1 VFNTPYGPFDGGS
14 WERLC
19 QQVFKKKFA
28 PDGYQHI
35 PATPGD
41 FGLEG
46 FTTTTGCGFQCYCP
60 DKLYVDKELHEK
72 QRDKITTD
80 LKKLKTYEE
89 DLKKVLGT
97 TKLRRWYLVTPIIAR
112 NELLKHARTKE
123 TEVRSWNL
131 SILSADFE
139 VLVQDG
145 DHYAAEI
152 QELQLALGK
161 AFDFGGIPTSLPP
174 LGSQHE
180 VYEENVLRKTKAR
193 LEGRVASNKL
203 EARVTGLYQQTLRE
217 FLDHDAH
224 FKRINEQ
231 APTVHSRLVRLI
243 NGFEAHVIET
253 CSTWEGTPQQL
264 TEKIRDGL
272 TERITN
278 ELSPAIDETGAA
290 HIARLMVSRWIA
302 VCELDYE

>member
-1 VFNTPYGPFDGGS
+1 MFITPYGPFDGDS

-19 QQVFKKKFA
+19 QQVFKKKFLD
-28 PDGYQHI
+28 DGYQHI

-46 FTTTTGCGFQCYCP
+46 FTTATGCGFQCYCP
-60 DKLYVDKELHEK
+60 NKLYLDKELHEK
-72 QRDKITTD
+72 QRDKITDD
-80 LKKLKTYEE
+80 LKKLKTYQE

-97 TKLRRWYLVTPIIAR
+97 TKLRRWYFVTPTIAR

-131 SILSADFE
+131 SILAPDFE

-145 DHYAAEI
+145 EHYTAEI
-152 QELQLALGK
+152 HELQLALGQ
-161 AFDFGGIPTSLPP
+161 ALDFGGLPTSLPP
-174 LGSQHE
+174 LGSSTE
-180 VYEENVLRKTKAR
+180 VYEENVLRKTRAR
-193 LEGRVASNKL
+193 LEGRVASDKL
-203 EARVTGLYQQTLRE
+203 AVRVAGLHQQTLRE

-224 FKRINEQ
+224 FRRINDQ

-243 NGFEAHVIET
+243 NGYEAHVVET
-253 CSTWEGTPQQL
+253 CSTWEGSPQQL

-272 TERITN
+272 AGRIAKD
-278 ELSPAIDETGAA
+278 LAPHIDETEAA

-302 VCELDYE
+302 VCELDYG